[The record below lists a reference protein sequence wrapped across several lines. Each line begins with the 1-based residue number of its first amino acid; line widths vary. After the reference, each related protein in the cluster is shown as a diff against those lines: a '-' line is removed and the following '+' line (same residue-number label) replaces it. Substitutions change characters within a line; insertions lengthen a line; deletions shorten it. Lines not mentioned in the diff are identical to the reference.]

1 MDILEIAL
9 RVFDEIE
16 SEVKHTSK
24 WNETSK
30 YVRIRKLQIDKR
42 GSFGERLLRDIFS
55 KERNISLEYRD
66 GDQGSW
72 DIKING
78 IKLEVK
84 TSSLDVNNKFQN
96 EHIAKNSDCDYIIF
110 IGIAPDDVYLRIE
123 KLSQIDFSKL
133 HNREERKTGAGYKWD
148 FKPNEMAKIQTSDE
162 VVKIIY
168 DKIGLDKKKI
178 KKLLKANDK

>member
-24 WNETSK
+24 WSENSK

-66 GDQGSW
+66 GDQGAW
-72 DIKING
+72 DIKI
-78 IKLEVK
+78 
-84 TSSLDVNNKFQN
+84 LDVNNKFQN
-96 EHIAKNSDCDYIIF
+96 ERIAKNADCDYIVF
-110 IGIAPDDVYLRIE
+110 IGIAPDDVYLRVE

-148 FKPNEMAKIQTSDE
+148 FKPDEMEKIQTSDE

-168 DKIGLDKKKI
+168 NKIGLDKKKI